1 MKKIIT
7 LTVNPAIDK
16 STSVAG
22 IRPHSKLRCEPPV
35 FEAGGGGIN
44 ISRVIKEL
52 GGNSLCMYLS
62 GGATGEHLKNM
73 LDQADIM
80 QQIVPISGW
89 TRENL
94 AVTDSTTELQYRF
107 GMPGPEVKESEWKQ
121 CLDHLESLLVAG
133 DFLVASGSLSPGM
146 PDHFFAEVATLAKHK
161 KAKFILDT
169 SEKALIKG
177 AAAGVYL
184 LKPNLGELSGLC
196 GVKSI
201 SSMNLLPLAKK
212 FLDKNTCEI
221 LVVSLG
227 SRGALLLTKDHTEY
241 ILAPTVHA
249 KSTIGAGD
257 SMLAGMVKGLAEGK
271 SLGEMAKYGVACG
284 TATAMSEGTQLCKKK
299 EVDELY
305 EWIVENAKKPHKIEL
320 DT

>member
-22 IRPHSKLRCEPPV
+22 IRPNSKLRCEPPV

-94 AVTDSTTELQYRF
+94 AVTDTTNELA
-107 GMPGPEVKESEWKQ
+107 V
-121 CLDHLESLLVAG
+121 
-133 DFLVASGSLSPGM
+133 
-146 PDHFFAEVATLAKHK
+146 
-161 KAKFILDT
+161 
-169 SEKALIKG
+169 
-177 AAAGVYL
+177 
-184 LKPNLGELSGLC
+184 
-196 GVKSI
+196 
-201 SSMNLLPLAKK
+201 PL
-212 FLDKNTCEI
+212 
-221 LVVSLG
+221 
-227 SRGALLLTKDHTEY
+227 R
-241 ILAPTVHA
+241 
-249 KSTIGAGD
+249 
-257 SMLAGMVKGLAEGK
+257 
-271 SLGEMAKYGVACG
+271 
-284 TATAMSEGTQLCKKK
+284 
-299 EVDELY
+299 
-305 EWIVENAKKPHKIEL
+305 NAR
-320 DT
+320 T